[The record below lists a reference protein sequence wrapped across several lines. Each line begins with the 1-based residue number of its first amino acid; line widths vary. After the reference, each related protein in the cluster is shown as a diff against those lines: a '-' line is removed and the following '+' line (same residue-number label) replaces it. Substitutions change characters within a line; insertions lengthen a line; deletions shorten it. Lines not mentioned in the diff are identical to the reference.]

1 MEKTDGRS
9 ARWAE
14 HNQTRR
20 AELVD
25 ATLRAIRHNGAG
37 VGMEEI
43 AAQAGTSKTVIYR
56 HFVDRAGLYRAVVD
70 KVDAR
75 IQSEMHDAMSRTD
88 SLRDRLS
95 GTLAAYLALTEADP
109 EVYRFVVRPPAL
121 DGPLVDDTVLAITT
135 RAAHQIQAIL
145 EPLVAGRNLD
155 HAVARTWAVAIVG
168 SVYACADRWLSDP
181 DPMPREDL
189 VGQLTDLAWDGL
201 ASTLNRSQ
209 PPDHSHPERSTETEN
224 QS

>member
-25 ATLRAIRHNGAG
+25 ATLRAIRHHGAA

-75 IQSEMHDAMSRTD
+75 IHSEMHDAMARTD

-121 DGPLVDDTVLAITT
+121 YGPLVDDTMLAITT

-155 HAVARTWAVAIVG
+155 PVVAKTWSVAIVG

-189 VGQLTDLAWDGL
+189 VSQLTDLAWNGL
-201 ASTLNRSQ
+201 ASTLNRGQ
-209 PPDHSHPERSTETEN
+209 TPDRTHPERSTETEN